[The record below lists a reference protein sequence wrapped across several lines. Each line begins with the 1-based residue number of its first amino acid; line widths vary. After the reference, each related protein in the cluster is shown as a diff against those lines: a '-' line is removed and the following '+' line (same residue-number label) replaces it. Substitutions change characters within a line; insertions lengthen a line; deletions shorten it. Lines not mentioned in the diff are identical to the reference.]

1 MSKVMI
7 FKGRKP
13 VRKVL
18 FFLGLQEL
26 ETVESMKYLGVDFAA
41 NWSWLNTKVRLAK
54 KARARLACVTK
65 AIYEG
70 LTLDSGENLWRTL
83 VRPILEYGC
92 EIWEAARRR
101 TVVGCGTHSV
111 GCGEKLLSAVRLPQK
126 RFVESWL
133 VVDARPP

>member
-1 MSKVMI
+1 MI

-41 NWSWLNTKVRLAK
+41 SWSWLNTKVRLAE

-70 LTLDSGENLWRTL
+70 LTLDSGENLWHTGSANPR
-83 VRPILEYGC
+83 VWMRDMGRRQVARGRAHPAGS
-92 EIWEAARRR
+92 WEKAPWSR
-101 TVVGCGTHSV
+101 
-111 GCGEKLLSAVRLPQK
+111 
-126 RFVESWL
+126 W
-133 VVDARPP
+133 